1 MTDHAAPRLYPVILA
16 YFVTSLV
23 VSNIIAVKVV
33 SLFGLTLP
41 AAVILFPIAYIIGD
55 VLTEV
60 YGYSLARRSIWIG
73 FGCNL
78 LAVLAIWLSG
88 RLPADPNWTAGAFA
102 DPQSAGQ
109 AYQAILG
116 FAPRLLAASFAA
128 YLAGEF
134 LNAFVLAKLKIA
146 TAGRYLWVRTI
157 GSTILGQGIDSALF
171 ISLAFIGVLPGAVL
185 ISAILAQWAVKT
197 TYEILATPL
206 TYLVVNHLKRV
217 EGVDVFD
224 SGTRF
229 NPIDLGP

>member
-1 MTDHAAPRLYPVILA
+1 MTDQAAPRLYPVILA
-16 YFVTSLV
+16 FFVTSLV
-23 VSNIIAVKVV
+23 VSNIIAVKIV
-33 SLFGLTLP
+33 SIFGLTLP

-60 YGYSLARRSIWIG
+60 YGYSLARRAIWIG

-78 LAVLAIWLSG
+78 LAVLAIWVAG
-88 RLPADPNWTAGAFA
+88 RLPADPNWTAGPFA
-102 DPQSAGQ
+102 DPRSAGQ

-134 LNAFVLAKLKIA
+134 LNAFVLAKLKVA

-171 ISLAFIGVLPGAVL
+171 ISLAFVGVLPGAIL
-185 ISAILAQWAVKT
+185 LSAILAQWAVKT
-197 TYEILATPL
+197 TYEVIATPL

-217 EGVDVFD
+217 EGMDAFD
-224 SGTRF
+224 AGTRF
-229 NPIDLGP
+229 SPLKLSS